1 MSFAAFNVRAYF
13 FSCLCYDISP
23 VCFLPCSSFFS
34 AAFCLSSFS
43 SSSFLH
49 CFFAS
54 SAFLLFSCSNS
65 AALFL
70 FCSFIFCCL
79 LSLPLCEYVPAGT
92 VHLLTG
98 IITNLPLHRWSWWPK
113 NHPKYM
119 PVVYTLKAIWI
130 TIPNT
135 LHLLRCNYHLA
146 ISGIVALLLL

>member
-54 SAFLLFSCSNS
+54 SAFLLYSCSNS

-79 LSLPLCEYVPAGT
+79 LSLPLCEYVLAGT
-92 VHLLTG
+92 VHLLKSVPHWHNHQSSFAQVELVAEESSKIYASG
-98 IITNLPLHRWSWWPK
+98 LYIKGNMD
-113 NHPKYM
+113 NHPKYLASI
-119 PVVYTLKAIWI
+119 TL
-130 TIPNT
+130 
-135 LHLLRCNYHLA
+135 
-146 ISGIVALLLL
+146 